1 MKIKLCGFKDQK
13 SVLAAVACGVDF
25 IGFVF
30 CEKSPRYVTPEEAG
44 KIAQVIPSRIAKV
57 AVFANNDLSI
67 IKQVYQYLKPE
78 YFQFHG
84 NETPGFL
91 KKIKEIFPQVK
102 IIKAFKI
109 SGRQDLRQIR
119 NFENES
125 DLFLLDSKTV
135 EGGGSGKSFDW
146 RILIGFRARR
156 MWFLSGGINID
167 NVLQASK
174 ISNAQMID
182 VSSGIEKIRG
192 EKSIELIQQ
201 LTAKVKNYHAK

>member
-1 MKIKLCGFKDQK
+1 MKIKLCGFKDQQ

>member
-1 MKIKLCGFKDQK
+1 MKIKLCGFKDQQ
-13 SVLAAVACGVDF
+13 SVLAAVSCGADF

-30 CEKSPRYVTPEEAG
+30 CEKSPRYITPEEAG
-44 KIAQVIPSRIAKV
+44 KIAQVIPNKIAKV
-57 AVFANNDLSI
+57 AVFSNNDLSI

-109 SGRQDLRQIR
+109 GGRQDLRQIR

-146 RILIGFRARR
+146 RILVGFRARR

-174 ISNAQMID
+174 IANAQMID

-192 EKSIELIQQ
+192 EKSVELIQQ